1 MFNHH
6 GLLIHVCYDS
16 SSPIAGSNGNVTK
29 GGRIKNL
36 AALHAATSSRRR
48 PS

>member
-16 SSPIAGSNGNVTK
+16 SSTAAGKSRLAIARGKAAYASA
-29 GGRIKNL
+29 RIDKY
-36 AALHAATSSRRR
+36 
-48 PS
+48 